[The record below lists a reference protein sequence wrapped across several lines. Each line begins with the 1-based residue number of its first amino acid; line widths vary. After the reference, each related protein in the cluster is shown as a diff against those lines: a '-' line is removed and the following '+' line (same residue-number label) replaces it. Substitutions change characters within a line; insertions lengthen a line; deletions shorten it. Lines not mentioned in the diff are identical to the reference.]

1 MSVSESASDFLTHL
15 SDPQE
20 VPLSE
25 ILQVEVARDF
35 SSLALGGN
43 PHCFEIITDTM
54 VYYVGENTGAPHL
67 HNPALAAG
75 GVGLE
80 VAQSWERAIRQ
91 ALMPVPV
98 TPQPSVGTTAGQN
111 KDHSE

>member
-1 MSVSESASDFLTHL
+1 M

-20 VPLSE
+20 IPLSE
-25 ILQVEVARDF
+25 ILQVEVAHDF

-43 PHCFEIITDTM
+43 PHCFEVITATM
-54 VYYVGENTGAPHL
+54 VYYVGENTGGPHL
-67 HNPALAAG
+67 HIHNPALAAG

-80 VAQSWERAIRQ
+80 VAQGWERAIRQ

-98 TPQPSVGTTAGQN
+98 TPQPSVGATAGQN